1 MTNWQGRAV
10 TELDIIKFEKKHPD
24 LLLQDSAAQGLYY
37 ATKREDCRIAVLS
50 TGGMILLNKEQAYSL
65 AEEIKYMF
73 DTYTTRGHTKSHAL
87 SALLNEKDV
96 FADEASA

>member
-37 ATKREDCRIAVLS
+37 ATKREDFRIAVLS
-50 TGGMILLNKEQAYSL
+50 TGGMILLNKEQAYAL

-73 DTYTTRGHTKSHAL
+73 DTYTTRGHAKTKAL
-87 SALLNEKDV
+87 SALLNEEDL
-96 FADEASA
+96 FDEASA